1 VFPDDMF
8 SGSEEQ
14 MQELKDK
21 LINGGRAKQL

>member
-1 VFPDDMF
+1 VFPNDIF

-21 LINGGRAKQL
+21 LVNGGRAKQM